1 MQSFKEAV
9 VNVSTIADDPSTI
22 TLWSIN
28 RPGREVRCVIDAV
41 GSGASL
47 HGTARMLV
55 DGTAAETRK
64 FADVHELMAL
74 NADWRLRLA
83 TNFGGWQ

>member
-1 MQSFKEAV
+1 
-9 VNVSTIADDPSTI
+9 VNASDVANDSSTI
-22 TLWSIN
+22 TLWSVN

-55 DGTAAETRK
+55 DGTAAAVRK
-64 FADVHELMAL
+64 FADIHELMEV
-74 NADWRLRLA
+74 NADWRLRL
-83 TNFGGWQ
+83 TTTFGGGR